1 MYCVKC
7 GVELADSE
15 RVCPL
20 CKTPVYF
27 PDLDPNPE
35 TPYPKG
41 VEKSKSN
48 QRTVTCFILT
58 FFFVIFAAVPV
69 ICNLNLDD
77 KITWSGIS
85 LGGVLLA
92 YIVIILP
99 AWFKHP
105 SPAIFVPCDFLAV
118 ALYLH
123 YINYYVGGDWFL
135 SFAFPVTTAAGVIC
149 TTIWVLA
156 YYLKKGR
163 LYIAAGAVISIGAFC
178 MFLEFFLHY
187 AFHIHDKMAWSLY
200 PATIFTLFGLMLI
213 IIAIVRPIK
222 EQLTKLFSF

>member
-27 PDLDPNPE
+27 PDLDPKPE
-35 TPYPKG
+35 TPYPKEVKRKEG
-41 VEKSKSN
+41 NKRAVI
-48 QRTVTCFILT
+48 CFLLT
-58 FFFVIFAAVPV
+58 FFFLVLASTPV
-69 ICNLNLDD
+69 LCDLNLND
-77 KITWSGIS
+77 KITWSGVS

-92 YIVIILP
+92 YIIMILP
-99 AWFKHP
+99 AWFKRP

-123 YINYYVGGDWFL
+123 YINWFVDGDWFF
-135 SFAFPVTTAAGVIC
+135 SFAFPVTTAVGLIC
-149 TTIWVLA
+149 TTISVLA

-163 LYIAAGAVISIGAFC
+163 LYIAAGAIISIGAFC
-178 MFLEFFLHY
+178 MFLEFFLHH